1 MTNIN
6 FNKMNGL
13 IPVIVQDATTSKVLM
28 LGFMN
33 NEALKKTETTGLV
46 TFFSRTRN
54 ELWTKGETSGNYLKV
69 SSITPDCDNDTLLIK
84 AIPTGSVCHTGAQ
97 TCFGEENKSELEF
110 LGYLTNLIESR
121 KESNQDGSYTS
132 KLFAAGPKRIAKKVG
147 EEAVEVAIE
156 AENGELDRLIDESAD
171 LIYHLMV
178 LLSSRH
184 ISLSTISNRLKER
197 HLR

>member
-13 IPVIVQDATTSKVLM
+13 VPVIIQDVTSNMVLM

-33 NEALKKTETTGLV
+33 KEALSKTETTGMV
-46 TFFSRTRN
+46 TFYSRTRN

-84 AIPTGSVCHTGAQ
+84 AIPTGNVCHTGSQ
-97 TCFGEENKSELEF
+97 TCFGEDNGKTIVF
-110 LGYLTNLIESR
+110 LDYLTNLIEQR
-121 KESNQDGSYTS
+121 KSTDPKESYTS
-132 KLFAAGPKRIAKKVG
+132 KLLAAGPKRIAKKVG
-147 EEAVEVAIE
+147 EEAVEVALE

-171 LIYHLMV
+171 LLYHLMV
-178 LLSSRH
+178 LLASRG
-184 ISLSTISNRLKER
+184 INIEAITTRLKDR
-197 HLR
+197 HLK